1 VADYL
6 RRLAST
12 GAAYTASSVIAK
24 LFAVALLPVYTRHLT
39 RADYGAA
46 EVLLS
51 TVVALSIFFRFGIVE
66 ALLRFYYVEKNGDS
80 LAGIA
85 GPGRDE
91 PALDRRSVVR
101 SAVGFLFIAI
111 TLGALLVAAFAGPI
125 SEALLDRR
133 ETELMLIAAGGLW
146 VFTLYELLMA
156 MFRLDERARSYFTAS
171 FANVLLTI
179 ALTVWL
185 VVVEDEGARG
195 LLLGNFG
202 ASAVILFGLFWVHRR
217 RIALVPSARTVRPML
232 SFGLPTMPAELSL
245 YALNVIDRV
254 ALARMAG
261 LAEAGLYA
269 LAVKF
274 SQVVT
279 VVVRGFNL
287 AWPPLAYSIRSDEDA
302 RRTYSLVVTYYLL
315 VSFTIVLALSLEA
328 RWVARALAAPE
339 FFDSYKAVPLVAT
352 GVTLYA
358 LYLVLSVAV
367 GRVGRTGFNFPV
379 TGAALACNVVLNLV
393 LIGPYGIVG
402 AGIALVVSYLVMVGL
417 MYLVTRR
424 VFPLGLEWARIARIV
439 GLAAGLFAAGELLL
453 PDSGVVGFLA
463 RAALVP
469 AYWALLHATGFFHS
483 AELRQLRAIR
493 ARVRRALDRSGEAP
507 QDLEALRTRT
517 ELVDEVHDAQ

>member
-1 VADYL
+1 MALYL

-12 GAAYTASSVIAK
+12 GAAYTASRVIAK
-24 LFAVALLPVYTRHLT
+24 LFAVALLPIYTRHLT

-66 ALLRFYYVEKNGDS
+66 ALLRFYYVNGDYAS
-80 LAGIA
+80 GIA
-85 GPGRDE
+85 GPSRDDR
-91 PALDRRSVVR
+91 ALDRESVVR
-101 SAVGFLFIAI
+101 SAVGFLLIAI
-111 TLGALLVAAFAGPI
+111 TIGSLLVAAFAGPV

-133 ETELMLIAAGGLW
+133 DTELMLIAAGGLW

-156 MFRLDERARSYFTAS
+156 MFRLDERARAYFTAS

-185 VVVEDEGARG
+185 VVVEDEGANG

-202 ASAVILFGLFWVHRR
+202 ASAVILLGLFWVHRR
-217 RIALVPSARTVRPML
+217 RIALFPSVRTVRPML

-328 RWVARALAAPE
+328 RWVARALAAPQ

-358 LYLVLSVAV
+358 LY
-367 GRVGRTGFNFPV
+367 
-379 TGAALACNVVLNLV
+379 LV

-424 VFPLGLEWARIARIV
+424 VFPLGLEWGRIARIV

-453 PDSGVVGFLA
+453 PDSGAVGFLA